1 MSEFITTLALILGVA
16 AFINSEKLR
25 KRLNLTQDI
34 LIKNN
39 LIKRND
45 LIPGWRE
52 KEDERCA
59 NMTEEEKKVD
69 KIVKKMVS

>member
-1 MSEFITTLALILGVA
+1 MSEFFTTLAIILGVC

-25 KRLNLTQDI
+25 KRLNLTRDL

-39 LIKRND
+39 LVKRND
-45 LIPGWRE
+45 FIPGWRE
-52 KEDERCA
+52 KEDIKRA
-59 NMTEEEKKVD
+59 NMTDEEKKME